1 MSVITLTGHLGSMG
15 TIAVRVAQAL
25 EFDLA
30 DRELMM
36 EAASALGWS
45 EEDVA
50 AFDERTSGLGG
61 RLTRLLRGFIER
73 AGRANVDPMMTSV
86 GLEALLGRTYGD
98 TAGPEMQA
106 DDERYI
112 ETLTELIYAF
122 AERGNI
128 VIVGRGAQ
136 ALLEDREDTLHVR
149 VACPQE
155 ERIRRVSERDEMT
168 MEDAAARVKDSDQQR
183 EAWHAKYFDLDYREP
198 YHYHLVVNSGRLAD
212 SLAAELIV
220 AASRRREPRP
230 G

>member
-15 TIAVRVAQAL
+15 TIAVRVAREM

-36 EAASALGWS
+36 EAAAALGWS
-45 EEDVA
+45 EEDVE

-61 RLTRLLRGFIER
+61 RLTQLLRGFIER

-86 GLEALLGRTYGD
+86 GLEVVLGRTYGD
-98 TAGPEMQA
+98 TAAPDMKA

-112 ETLTELIYAF
+112 DTLSELIMAF

-136 ALLEDREDTLHVR
+136 ALLREREDTLHVR
-149 VACPQE
+149 IACPQE
-155 ERIRRVSERDEMT
+155 ERIRRIAERDAMALD
-168 MEDAAARVKDSDQQR
+168 DASDRVRDSDRQR
-183 EAWHAKYFDLDYREP
+183 EAWHAKYFDIDYREP
-198 YHYHLVVNSGRLAD
+198 YHYHLVVNSGRLSD
-212 SLAAELIV
+212 PLASELIV
-220 AASRRREPRP
+220 EAARRREPRP